1 MRLQKC
7 PNCKKE
13 IGFWRVYKKINK
25 KRFYSDH
32 LLKCHKCHAKLGIK
46 LKKKTFTE
54 SLFKAF
60 AWMSL
65 PILLIIT
72 VALGKLNAFIAMG
85 IVIVFHLL
93 AMWYII
99 KKYTYNNVKKSKK

>member
-1 MRLQKC
+1 MSLQKC
-7 PNCKKE
+7 PNCNKK
-13 IGFWRVYKKINK
+13 IGFWKVYKKINQ

-32 LLKCHKCHAKLGIK
+32 LIKCHKCHAKLGIT

-72 VALGKLNAFIAMG
+72 VALGNLNAFVAMW
-85 IVIVFHLL
+85 IVVVFHLL
-93 AMWYII
+93 SMAYII
-99 KKYTYNNVKKSKK
+99 RTYKYNNIKKQKK

>member
-1 MRLQKC
+1 MSLQKC
-7 PNCKKE
+7 PNCKKK

-32 LLKCHKCHAKLGIK
+32 LLKCHKCNAKLGIK

-54 SLFKAF
+54 SLVKAF

-65 PILLIIT
+65 PILLIIS
-72 VALGKLNAFIAMG
+72 VALGNLNAFVAMA

-93 AMWYII
+93 AMAYII
-99 KKYTYNNVKKSKK
+99 KHYKYNHVKK